1 MYVNGVLMNIND
13 SDLLYL
19 LMFNDNMNRQLLYL
33 DLVFRTDRIFDILCE
48 FGIFCM

>member
-33 DLVFRTDRIFDILCE
+33 GLVFCMDYIFDILYG